1 MKSKALVMAVLGCA
15 LLWTATAAAA
25 PGQKEQ
31 KLKIGKKAQIT
42 LTQVTT
48 VGDLTLQPGKY
59 LVQHRMSGN
68 DHFMHFTLLKPVE
81 DLNMASETMGW
92 YTRTEEV
99 DAGEVKCRIE
109 PAGRTLAAT
118 SVPVATED
126 GAPEITEVAIKG
138 ENVVHVF

>member
-1 MKSKALVMAVLGCA
+1 MKSKALVMVVLGCA

-31 KLKIGKKAQIT
+31 KIKTGKKAEIT

-59 LVQHRMSGN
+59 AVQHRMSGN
-68 DHFMHFTLLKPVE
+68 DHFMHFTLLKPVV
-81 DLNMASETMGW
+81 DLNMVAETMGW

-99 DAGEVKCRIE
+99 DAGEAKCRIE
-109 PAGRTLAAT
+109 PAGTTIEATAA
-118 SVPVATED
+118 PVATQD
-126 GAPEITEVAIKG
+126 GSPEITEVSIKG